1 MLKKAWMKS
10 SSRKI
15 LSFEKKIETNN
26 KNEQFDTPRLKTRIL
41 KIQKIKIYSIW
52 NKNGFQMKETKFL
65 VNFS

>member
-52 NKNGFQMKETKFL
+52 NKNG
-65 VNFS
+65 